1 LPSVS
6 GLNKIQR
13 GRARDR
19 VVQAALLA
27 VSRSPEIAYT
37 QDLVDRWDGMRN
49 RRNSF
54 RGEIPTG
61 ADCSS
66 FATWCLWNAL
76 HSHFHLDDIVNGED
90 WDRGF
95 TGSMRLHGRVV
106 EQASNVCRGDCVHYD
121 AAPPTFNFEHV
132 TIVVGRNEDGE
143 LMVASHGGDS
153 GPLVTPHDYRPVAHI
168 RRYI

>member
-1 LPSVS
+1 MPSVS
-6 GLNKIQR
+6 GLNKKQR

-27 VSRSPEIAYT
+27 RDNAAQIDFTLEAFP
-37 QDLVDRWDGMRN
+37 RWDGIRN

-54 RGEIPTG
+54 RGQVPTA

-76 HSHFHLDDIVNGED
+76 HAHFHLDDIVNGTD
-90 WDRGF
+90 WNDGF
-95 TGSMRLHGRVV
+95 TGTMRDHGRIV
-106 EQASNVCRGDCVHYD
+106 EQTKNACRGDCVHYGPD
-121 AAPPTFNFEHV
+121 LPTFTNEHV
-132 TIVVGRNEDGE
+132 TIVVGRNDDGV
-143 LMVASHGGDS
+143 LLVASHGGDS
-153 GPLVTPHDYRPVAHI
+153 GPLVTTFNYRAVKEI

>member
-1 LPSVS
+1 MPSVS
-6 GLNKIQR
+6 GLNRTQR

-27 VSRSPEIAYT
+27 VDHAPEIEYT
-37 QDLVDRWDGMRN
+37 QDLVDRWDGIRN

-54 RGEIPTG
+54 RGEFPRG

-76 HSHFHLDDIVNGED
+76 HSHFHLDDNVNGEE

-106 EQASNVCRGDCVHYD
+106 EQTQNVCRGDCVHYD
-121 AAPPTFNFEHV
+121 PAPPTFNFEHV
-132 TIVVGRNEDGE
+132 TIVVGRNEDGD

-153 GPLVTPHDYRPVAHI
+153 GPLVTTHDYRPVAHI

>member
-1 LPSVS
+1 MPSVS
-6 GLNKIQR
+6 GLNRNQR

-27 VSRSPEIAYT
+27 VDHASGIAYT
-37 QDLVDRWDGMRN
+37 QDLVDRWDGIRN
-49 RRNSF
+49 HRSSF
-54 RGEIPTG
+54 RGEFPTG

-76 HSHFHLDDIVNGED
+76 HAHFHLEDIVNGED

-95 TGSMRLHGRVV
+95 TGSMRLHGRLVA
-106 EQASNVCRGDCVHYD
+106 QTQNVCRGDCVHYD
-121 AAPPTFNFEHV
+121 PAPPDFEFEHV
-132 TIVVGRNEDGE
+132 TIVVGRNDQGE
-143 LMVASHGGDS
+143 LLVASHGGDS
-153 GPLVTPHDYRPVAHI
+153 GPLVTEHDYRPVREI

>member
-1 LPSVS
+1 MPSVS

-27 VSRSPEIAYT
+27 VGHASEIAYT
-37 QDLVDRWDGMRN
+37 QDLVDRWDGIRN